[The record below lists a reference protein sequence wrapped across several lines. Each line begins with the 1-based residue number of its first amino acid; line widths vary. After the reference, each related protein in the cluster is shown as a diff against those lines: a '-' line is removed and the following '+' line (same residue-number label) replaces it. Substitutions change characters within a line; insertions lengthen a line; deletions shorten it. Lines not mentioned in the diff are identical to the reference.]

1 MKEQGPEG
9 EDEHTKWVRRVSF
22 VEGGLGMFLFGL
34 CSSVAWRQV
43 GCVVKD
49 ERAA

>member
-9 EDEHTKWVRRVSF
+9 EDEHTKWIRR
-22 VEGGLGMFLFGL
+22 GLGMFLFGL
-34 CSSVAWRQV
+34 CSSIAWREV
-43 GCVVKD
+43 GWVVKD